1 MRQWAISIGINQYQ
15 SFQPLS
21 YAQHDAQAIQQFLV
35 DAVGVPAEQ
44 CVLLTE
50 TSPPLWEKS
59 TYPDRDTIQNW
70 LDFIT
75 QKCVQPGDVLWFFF
89 SGYGMCQQGQDYL
102 IPIAGNPSAV
112 QGTALP
118 METIFRSLRRIS
130 DATVLVLLDVN
141 RNESSFSYETV
152 GNHTAHLASITGIP
166 TILSCQPGQFSRE
179 TSALGHGFFTA
190 ALLESLHSP
199 QGTTIAALDQM
210 LSARLPALSEH
221 YWRPIQQPVTVC
233 PPEKRQQFLLP
244 RAPQSTHAMG
254 DRATS
259 IEAAIAHS
267 AAFLAMQV
275 AGNAGNL
282 HSATTPGN
290 GSSGNGSYVNGN
302 GQANGNGHANGNGL
316 WAPSVTTAATAP
328 TTGAYANATAG
339 TIGNEVS
346 KANGGGAGYTNGGAI
361 ASSGTSPDPGTAL
374 NSTSFGHGS
383 TPALALQAL
392 QNGTGNHNPID
403 TAAQNYENGGTSSDR
418 ATTVP
423 QPHSDSPE
431 DPNDIS
437 DALFWRSVLR
447 WGGLAVVGLIL
458 GVLLRNCASFTPKA
472 PSTAQ
477 QPVTSGT
484 TPSTTGQT
492 GVGQVPLATK
502 PSVKPGASTVPLVA
516 PAGSSLPLKPIAS
529 THLGASG
536 ASRLNVP
543 ANKPATT
550 PSQPAQA
557 PRPANSIKLA
567 ASSHLAKARAIA
579 TVNSNQAS
587 PYSDAIQ
594 EAKKVQPGQPDY
606 PQAKQAIADWSGQI
620 LRIARQRGRQGRF
633 DAAIVAARLIPQ
645 GQPARAEAKSAIE
658 RWCPALRTQRG
669 VNPVQ
674 RRQAKSIC
682 RTGLG

>member
-21 YAQHDAQAIQQFLV
+21 YAQHDAQAMQQFLV
-35 DAVGVPAEQ
+35 DEVGVPAEQ

-50 TSPPLWEKS
+50 TSPPLWDRS

-102 IPIAGNPSAV
+102 IPIAGNPTAV
-112 QGTALP
+112 QATTLP
-118 METIFRSLRRIS
+118 LEAVFRSLRRVS
-130 DATVLVLLDVN
+130 DATVLVLLDMN

-190 ALLESLHSP
+190 ALLESLRSY
-199 QGTTIAALDQM
+199 QGITVAALDHM
-210 LSARLPALSEH
+210 LSTRLPTLSEH

-233 PPEKRQQFLLP
+233 PAEKRQQLLLP
-244 RAPQSTHAMG
+244 MVPQAAHSAG
-254 DRATS
+254 DRAT
-259 IEAAIAHS
+259 AMQTAITNG
-267 AAFLAMQV
+267 AAFLAVQS
-275 AGNAGNL
+275 AGGAGSLNL
-282 HSATTPGN
+282 ATAPGN
-290 GSSGNGSYVNGN
+290 D
-302 GQANGNGHANGNGL
+302 GHANGNGHTNGNGFG
-316 WAPSVTTAATAP
+316 ASSVTAASTN
-328 TTGAYANATAG
+328 GSSVYS
-339 TIGNEVS
+339 VS
-346 KANGGGAGYTNGGAI
+346 HANGNGGSTTNGSGAGYTNAGTI
-361 ASSGTSPDPGTAL
+361 AA
-374 NSTSFGHGS
+374 STSDTGAVLAHRGS
-383 TPALALQAL
+383 GGGNGAMGNSMPQGNGATATSTR
-392 QNGTGNHNPID
+392 QNGAGTHTPID
-403 TAAQNYENGGTSSDR
+403 TSIQNYENGGTQSDR

-423 QPHSDSPE
+423 QPPSDSPE
-431 DPNDIS
+431 DPDEIS

-458 GVLLRNCASFTPKA
+458 GVLLRNCAAFTPKA

-477 QPVTSGT
+477 QPATSSSNG
-484 TPSTTGQT
+484 STSQPTRTGQT
-492 GVGQVPLATK
+492 DVAQPPSTQPTEMQPRVSVVPTA
-502 PSVKPGASTVPLVA
+502 PSG
-516 PAGSSLPLKPIAS
+516 GSSSLTPIAS
-529 THLGASG
+529 TQLGASG

-543 ANKPATT
+543 VNKPATAQ
-550 PSQPAQA
+550 SQPTQET
-557 PRPANSIKLA
+557 RPVSSLKLA
-567 ASSHLAKARAIA
+567 ASSHLAKARALA
-579 TVNSNQAS
+579 AVNSDQAS
-587 PYSDAIQ
+587 PYSNAIQ

-606 PQAKQAIADWSGQI
+606 PQAKQAIAEWSGQI

-633 DAAIVAARLIPQ
+633 DAAIVAVRLIPQ
-645 GQPARAEAKSAIE
+645 GQLARAEAKGAID

-674 RRQAKSIC
+674 RRQARSIC
-682 RTGLG
+682 RTGLS